1 MSRQSSV
8 VSWKLYDVFVRIGRD
23 DPLQQSRCFLL
34 LLRLNSTT
42 MASTNRSPSNGS
54 QPPAYDAALALT
66 SVAPVQQY
74 SQQPVMMVPAPP
86 VSTPPV
92 LGMQNPNY
100 DGPEDFLVLI
110 IITTTVCAFLNLTS
124 LVFGIIAIVMAIMAI
139 TKKGTYDYPGSQ
151 RYSMMGVVLAICTI
165 VWTGITTTVI
175 IGSITGVICQR
186 NNYNYYGYYYYSYYY
201 SACG

>member
-1 MSRQSSV
+1 
-8 VSWKLYDVFVRIGRD
+8 
-23 DPLQQSRCFLL
+23 
-34 LLRLNSTT
+34 
-42 MASTNRSPSNGS
+42 MASTNRFPSNGS
-54 QPPAYDAALALT
+54 QPPAYDAALALN

-100 DGPEDFLVLI
+100 DGPEDFLALV
-110 IITTTVCAFLNLTS
+110 IITTTVCALLNLTS

-139 TKKGTYDYPGSQ
+139 TKKGTYDYPSSQ
-151 RYSMMGVVLAICTI
+151 RYSMMGVVLAICAVI
-165 VWTGITTTVI
+165 WTGITTTVI

-186 NNYNYYGYYYYSYYY
+186 NNYDYYSYYYYSYYY